1 MSRYLHLVPRCLLFI
16 YLDKKGKHKSL
27 WATIAFARSLRKYS
41 YTKIYS
47 LHRSFRST
55 VIAFFSGVKETY
67 GYSTSACA
75 IAYKHRIP
83 YIKDFHEVQRH
94 FVFLD
99 DESLIRNWRVL
110 PEMHLSDDLQKN
122 IKRELLVFEASDR
135 IIAIAPGSV
144 WQTKRYPDVY
154 YMRIID
160 YFCIKGFKI
169 VLLGGKNE
177 AELCNRLTVNRN
189 VHNLAGKISIVES
202 RGVMERTELLLT
214 NDSASTHIGMAA
226 NAKTLTVYCST
237 VPEIGFYPYN
247 NKSDFIGYDGLD
259 CKPCGIHGFK
269 KCPLGHFNC
278 AHLLKPE
285 TVIERMEN
293 MIEGK

>member
-55 VIAFFSGVKETY
+55 VIAFSSGVKETY

-83 YIKDFHEVQRH
+83 YRKDYHEVQRH

-122 IKRELLVFEASDR
+122 IKIPMLLQWDSRRGGNVNHYLSRKLNE
-135 IIAIAPGSV
+135 
-144 WQTKRYPDVY
+144 TKIRQQP
-154 YMRIID
+154 I
-160 YFCIKGFKI
+160 
-169 VLLGGKNE
+169 
-177 AELCNRLTVNRN
+177 
-189 VHNLAGKISIVES
+189 
-202 RGVMERTELLLT
+202 
-214 NDSASTHIGMAA
+214 
-226 NAKTLTVYCST
+226 
-237 VPEIGFYPYN
+237 
-247 NKSDFIGYDGLD
+247 
-259 CKPCGIHGFK
+259 
-269 KCPLGHFNC
+269 NC
-278 AHLLKPE
+278 EWEKYL
-285 TVIERMEN
+285 MN
-293 MIEGK
+293 